1 MRWIS
6 ALVLAAGLCAAGD
19 ATPAPEQ
26 QQEQELDARA
36 CFRLALKCEANGQR
50 AAARRHYLAVLARE
64 PDHRA
69 ALRALRGGGRALA
82 NDALRL
88 LRSRDAASRALG
100 LRVVDLLAP
109 AERQRALRIASRHP
123 RADVRLA
130 AVRALADPA
139 ALARAAVRDA
149 DAAVRAAAVAS
160 LRQARVASPARLVLA
175 ALGSPNATTRTR
187 AAEALGALGDEGAVG
202 PLVAR
207 LLVTGGSG
215 QQVYIAQTN
224 QISFVKDFD
233 VEVASTAFIADPEVG
248 VIQDGL
254 AFSFRALGHSGTI
267 DIHERRAV
275 VAALQRLT
283 GEKLEKPAA
292 WRDWYREQRAR

>member
-6 ALVLAAGLCAAGD
+6 ALLLAAGLCAAGD
-19 ATPAPEQ
+19 AAPSPEP
-26 QQEQELDARA
+26 EPDARA
-36 CFRLALKCEANGQR
+36 HFLSALKCEANGQR
-50 AAARRHYLAVLARE
+50 AAARRHYLAVLAVD

-69 ALRALRGGGRALA
+69 ARRALRGGGRALA

-100 LRVVDLLAP
+100 LRVIELLEP

-123 RADVRLA
+123 RAEVRLA
-130 AVRALADPA
+130 AVRALGDPA
-139 ALARAAVRDA
+139 VLARAAVRDA

-160 LRQARVASPARLVLA
+160 LRRARVARPARLVLP

-207 LLVTGGSG
+207 LLVSGGSG

-224 QISFVKDFD
+224 QITFVSDFD

-283 GEKLEKPAA
+283 GEKLEKPADWLA
-292 WRDWYREQRAR
+292 WRRAHRAR